1 MSRTVI
7 DAIDDLITLVCSYVE
22 EGESLYDIL
31 ESEWMKNEVSR
42 ISKHYDIETELI
54 NKVINKRL
62 TAVM

>member
-1 MSRTVI
+1 MSRTVV

-22 EGESLYDIL
+22 EGESLHDIL
-31 ESEWMKNEVSR
+31 ESEWMKNEVSH
-42 ISKHYDIETELI
+42 ISKRYGIDTELI